1 MTTTSE
7 KVIQAAR
14 YWLDYKEKRSD
25 KYCHL
30 RTKEV
35 FPLDAGAGNYT
46 YFGNFCGINP
56 GQWCAMFVTT
66 VITEACGGDREK
78 AKASMYGV
86 WPFTSCGQ
94 IWDAAPT
101 SACVRNSALYSRISK
116 GDIIIF
122 TNDGRSRD
130 HTGIVEDFDAS
141 HVYTIEGNSSNMVRR
156 RQYNRG
162 DSWIYGYIHPVYDN
176 CDDDY
181 IKAPRYDDFCYPS
194 IPELSKGNSGFAVTI
209 LQEILDYFYDL
220 SVDGMFGPETKRVVM
235 RFQSENALSVDGVV
249 GKETWTKL
257 FKMY

>member
-35 FPLDAGAGNYT
+35 FPLDAGDGNYT

-78 AKASMYGV
+78 AKAAMYGV
-86 WPFTSCGQ
+86 WPYTSCGQ
-94 IWDAAPT
+94 IWDVAPV
-101 SACVRNSALYSRISK
+101 SNCIRASRTARPKK

-122 TNDGRSRD
+122 SNDGRSRD
-130 HTGIVEDFDAS
+130 HTGIIEDVDS
-141 HVYTIEGNSSNMVRR
+141 VRVYTIEGNSGNMVRR

-162 DSWIYGYIHPVYDN
+162 DSWIYGYIHPVYDE
-176 CDDDY
+176 CEDDY

-194 IPELSKGNSGFAVTI
+194 IPELSKGNSGLAVSF
-209 LQEILDYFYDL
+209 LQEMLYYFHDIAI
-220 SVDGMFGPETKRVVM
+220 DGMFGQETERIVM
-235 RFQSENALSVDGVV
+235 KFQSENALSVDGVV
-249 GKETWTKL
+249 GKQTWTQL
-257 FKMY
+257 FRMH